1 MKTLLYSLAIAS
13 VIGLTASRSGGK
25 TQQADNA
32 PAPASAVAQ
41 QDAVELLGDWD
52 ILQVNQTPVEQTD
65 DTPYLSFNL
74 GEHTVAGM
82 TGCNR
87 LMGTIV
93 TGDAANQISFKDVAI
108 TRMACPTMHSRHRF
122 SLRSTTCAATPNS
135 LCRRAKTLRLR
146 SMGPTTRSSSCS
158 VANRS
163 PTRCFRLRPRK
174 TDA

>member
-13 VIGLTASRSGGK
+13 VIGLTASCSGGK

-74 GEHTVAGM
+74 GEHTIAGM

-108 TRMACPTMHSRHRF
+108 TRMACPDDALETQILAALNDVRSYGELPVPQGEDPQIALYGVDQTQLF
-122 SLRSTTCAATPNS
+122 VLRREPLSDTVLQTTPEEN
-135 LCRRAKTLRLR
+135 
-146 SMGPTTRSSSCS
+146 
-158 VANRS
+158 
-163 PTRCFRLRPRK
+163 
-174 TDA
+174 